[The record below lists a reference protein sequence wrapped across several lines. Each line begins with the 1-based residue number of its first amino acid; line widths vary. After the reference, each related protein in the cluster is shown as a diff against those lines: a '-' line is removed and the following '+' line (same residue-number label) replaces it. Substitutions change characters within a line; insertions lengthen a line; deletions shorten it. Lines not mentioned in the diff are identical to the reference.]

1 MITILNEDVN
11 SYSYTGPG
19 FADDAKTIYAWNNDD
34 EDVPGYFDDTIDF
47 VWDGLTLYVER
58 INYLDDSETEYHTFK
73 LREYDKAI
81 DELNRLLDKVG
92 SDEVFTKDDLQQYLS
107 WYDFNSVE
115 EWLDWYA
122 KK

>member
-19 FADDAKTIYAWNNDD
+19 FADDARTIYSWNNDD
-34 EDVPGYFDDTIDF
+34 DIGYFDDSINF

-58 INYLDDSETEYHTFK
+58 INDLDDSKTEYHTFK

-81 DELNRLLDKVG
+81 VELNRLLDEVG

-107 WYDFNSVE
+107 RYDFNSVE

>member
-19 FADDAKTIYAWNNDD
+19 FADDAKTIYFWNNDD
-34 EDVPGYFDDTIDF
+34 DDPGYFDDSINF

-58 INYLDDSETEYHTFK
+58 INDLDDSKTEYHTFK

-81 DELNRLLDKVG
+81 EELNRLLDKVG

-107 WYDFNSVE
+107 RYDFDSVE